1 MQEQI
6 KELEIEYIQIH
17 SDIKAHVTMVKTYL
31 DQIQTSK
38 DTIEKLG
45 KRLTELQEQYQTLTK
60 KED

>member
-6 KELEIEYIQIH
+6 KQLEIEYIQVQ